1 MSKPAWVT
9 FTGVD
14 DRTDLKRLE
23 DLSLK
28 YPIEWGILVGGR
40 LGKTRYPSQ
49 RRIKEFCELACNRS
63 LHLCG
68 SYASKVLKDHG
79 IGGHWD
85 LFNRVQV
92 NAVSYDMDHM
102 SQFSSFIGRPVII
115 QVRGKFPQRE
125 GLHFLHDASGGRGKT
140 GNWPEAP
147 SALNG
152 SMYGFAGGINPDNV
166 LSLVETIRCESPYWI
181 DMETGVRTD
190 DWFDLDKCEAVCKS
204 LFGK

>member
-1 MSKPAWVT
+1 MSKPAWIT

-23 DLSLK
+23 NLSLK

-49 RRIKEFCELACNRS
+49 QRIKEFCELACNRS

-68 SYASKVLKDHG
+68 SYARLVVDGQWVGRWSR
-79 IGGHWD
+79 
-85 LFNRVQV
+85 FNRVQV
-92 NAVSYDMDHM
+92 NAISYDMDRMIEM
-102 SQFSSFIGRPVII
+102 SAFIERPVVI

-125 GLHFLHDASGGRGKT
+125 GLHFLHDASGGRGKS

-147 SALNG
+147 LALNG

-166 LSLVETIRCESPYWI
+166 LTLVETIRCEPPYWI
-181 DMETGVRTD
+181 DMETGVSTD

-204 LFGK
+204 VFGK